1 MPKNKRKPNQKLIS
15 NHELVLEKIPNP
27 EDPYW
32 DWIKFAFTIN
42 GYDISGGSQA
52 CADLSKKVLKNPSQA
67 SLTELRCALFF
78 QQRADKWGGEYSDG
92 PEENAKT
99 LIKLIKERVRKG
111 ELE

>member
-1 MPKNKRKPNQKLIS
+1 MRLIP

-27 EDPYW
+27 EDPSW

-42 GYDISGGSQA
+42 GYDVSGGSEA
-52 CADLSKKVLKNPSQA
+52 CADLSKKVLKDPSNA
-67 SLTELRCALFF
+67 NLTELRCALFF
-78 QQRADKWGGEYSDG
+78 QQRAEKWGGGYSDG